1 MGLILKIF
9 SIPIVRLSVALLLL
23 IFSNIALGSFNSW
36 FDKSFDKEKMLRGI
50 KKGLVVFLVFVLV
63 YIAGVLVP
71 EIQAS
76 IVNGEPVNLTTGVL
90 YIITAG
96 FLWYAKEV
104 LTKISVLIGGKL
116 KIKLD
121 EVTFEKDKEP

>member
-1 MGLILKIF
+1 MEMFSDPIIRLSIALLILICAN
-9 SIPIVRLSVALLLL
+9 VV
-23 IFSNIALGSFNSW
+23 LGSFNSW
-36 FDKSFDKEKMLRGI
+36 FDKSFDKEKMLKGI
-50 KKGLVVFLVFVLV
+50 KKGLVVFLVFVAV

-104 LTKISVLIGGKL
+104 LTKLPVLIGGKP
-116 KIKLD
+116 KIKID